1 MRTRD
6 YDFDLPQEQ
15 IAQIPVEPRDHSRL
29 MVLDRSDGSIR
40 HHRFYEIDQWLRPG
54 DLLVVNN
61 TRVIPARLIGNKPTG
76 AQIEVFL
83 LEPDP
88 RFPADASTQQW
99 KTLVRPG
106 RKIHPGERVS
116 FGEGLFE
123 ALCIERT
130 EDGGRIMRF
139 HRSASSGF
147 SIQQS
152 MRQVGQIP
160 FPPYVEKPLDD
171 PERYQTVFSA
181 QEGAVAAPTAGLHFT
196 PPLIERLKS
205 QGIHWAEITLH
216 VGIGTFRPIQTE
228 LVEDHEIH
236 SEWFRVSPSALEQ
249 IFHTRKNGGRI
260 IAVGTTSVRVLE
272 TIALSTP
279 NQADGGFAGKTG
291 IYIYPPYDF
300 RLVDQIITNFHLPR
314 SSLLLLVS
322 AFSGREFILRA
333 YQKAVEMGYRF
344 FSFGD
349 ACLLK

>member
-1 MRTRD
+1 MRTQ
-6 YDFDLPQEQ
+6 DFDFALPQEQ

-29 MVLDRSDGSIR
+29 MVVDRTDGSIG
-40 HHRFYEIDQWLRPG
+40 HHRFYEIGQWLRPG

-61 TRVIPARLIGNKPTG
+61 TRVIPARLIGYKPTG

-88 RFPADASTQQW
+88 KFPADANTQQW

-106 RKIHPGERVS
+106 RKIRPGERVS

-123 ALCIERT
+123 ALCVERT
-130 EDGGRIMRF
+130 EEGGRIMRF
-139 HRSASSGF
+139 LRTSSSGL

-152 MRQVGQIP
+152 MRQSGQIP

-171 PERYQTVFSA
+171 PERYQTVFST

-196 PPLIERLKS
+196 PPLIEQLKS

-228 LVEDHEIH
+228 RVEDHEIH
-236 SEWFRVSPSALEQ
+236 SEWFHVSPFTLEQ
-249 IFHTRKNGGRI
+249 ISHARKNGGKI
-260 IAVGTTSVRVLE
+260 VAVGTTSVRVLE
-272 TIALSTP
+272 TIARNAP
-279 NQADGGFAGKTG
+279 NQEDGGFAGKTE
-291 IYIYPPYDF
+291 IYIYPPYPF
-300 RLVDQIITNFHLPR
+300 QLVDRIITNFHLPR

-322 AFSGREFILRA
+322 AFSGRELILRA
-333 YQKAVEMGYRF
+333 YQKAVETGYRF